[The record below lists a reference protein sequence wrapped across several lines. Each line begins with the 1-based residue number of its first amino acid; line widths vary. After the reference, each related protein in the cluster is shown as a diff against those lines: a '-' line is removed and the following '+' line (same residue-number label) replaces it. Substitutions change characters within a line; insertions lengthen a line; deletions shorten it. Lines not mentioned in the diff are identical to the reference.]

1 MVAVY
6 QTKRECPVELIRAER
21 IVIKPGHVNHAACK
35 RYCGAARR
43 VYNAALYQMR
53 QALFAEAPIS
63 ASQAD
68 KVLKQTQRETY
79 QLLPSAGAQRT
90 TQVLGDNWKGWLAAK
105 KDYEKHPHKY
115 PSRPKLPNYA
125 RAAKTYVVGRNGH
138 KIEQGRLFLASG
150 KDFGFQPLKV
160 TCCQNQPYNSKASE
174 TIVNDVRIVPLGT
187 AFVVELVYRE
197 TVEPPPKPNPDNA
210 FGIDLG
216 IDNLVTIV
224 STQQDY
230 APVLIKG
237 KAIKSINA
245 KYNKLKAQLASN
257 GKHGHISTK
266 SRRRYSQI
274 SDYFHKVSHWLIS
287 ECVRTDTG
295 RVVIGL
301 NADWKRSVNIG
312 RVNNQKFCSI
322 PHRRLLDMIQYKA
335 ERHGIEVVIR
345 EESYTSKASCL
356 DLDAIPDYQAV
367 KEGKVVPLFSGRR
380 VKRGLYKTGSGV
392 LLNSDVNGAANIL
405 RKEIGDDW
413 LISQIEAGKGV
424 MDTPVAVKHID
435 LLLEAGLRP
444 RETMSNR
451 EAA

>member
-53 QALFAEAPIS
+53 QALFSEAPIS

-105 KDYEKHPHKY
+105 KDYGKHPQKY
-115 PSRPKLPNYA
+115 QSRPKLPNYA

-138 KIEQGRLFLASG
+138 KIEQGRLFLAGG

-160 TCCQNQPYNSKASE
+160 TCCQSQPYNSKASE

-187 AFVVELVYRE
+187 AFVVELVYRK
-197 TVEPPPKPNPDNA
+197 TVKRSTKLNPDNA

-230 APVLIKG
+230 TPVLIKG

-257 GKHGHISTK
+257 DKHGHISTK

-274 SDYFHKVSHWLIS
+274 SDYFHKVSHWLIA
-287 ECVRTDTG
+287 ECLRTDTG

-301 NADWKRSVNIG
+301 NADWKRAVNIG

-322 PHRRLLDMIQYKA
+322 PHRRLMDMILYKA

-356 DLDAIPDYQAV
+356 DLDSIPDYQAV

-380 VKRGLYKTGSGV
+380 VKRGLYKSGSGV

>member
-1 MVAVY
+1 M
-6 QTKRECPVELIRAER
+6 ELIRAER
-21 IVIKPGHVNHAACK
+21 IVIKPSHVNHAACK

-53 QALFAEAPIS
+53 QALFSGAPIS

-68 KVLKQTQRETY
+68 KVLKQTQREIY

-105 KDYEKHPHKY
+105 RDYEKHPQKY
-115 PSRPKLPNYA
+115 TSRPKLPNYA

-138 KIEQGRLFLASG
+138 KIEQGRLFLAGG

-160 TCCQNQPYNSKASE
+160 TCCQSQPYNSKASE
-174 TIVNDVRIVPLGT
+174 TIVNDVRIMPLGT
-187 AFVVELVYRE
+187 VFVIELVYRKK
-197 TVEPPPKPNPDNA
+197 VEPPTKLNPDNA

-216 IDNLVTIV
+216 INNLVTIV

-245 KYNKLKAQLASN
+245 KYNKLKAQLARN
-257 GKHGHISTK
+257 GKHGHIKAK

-274 SDYFHKVSHWLIS
+274 SDYFHKASHWLIK
-287 ECVRTDTG
+287 ECLRTDTG
-295 RVVIGL
+295 KVVIGL
-301 NADWKRSVNIG
+301 NAGWKQAMNIG
-312 RVNNQKFCSI
+312 RVNNQKFCAI
-322 PHRRLLDMIQYKA
+322 PHRRLLDMIHYKGA
-335 ERHGIEVVIR
+335 RHGIEVVIR

-356 DLDAIPDYQAV
+356 DLDSIPDYQAV
-367 KEGKVVPLFSGRR
+367 KGGKVVPLFSGRR
-380 VKRGLYKTGSGV
+380 VKRGLYKTGSGA

-435 LLLEAGLRP
+435 QLLEAGPRP

>member
-1 MVAVY
+1 M
-6 QTKRECPVELIRAER
+6 ELIRAER

-53 QALFAEAPIS
+53 QALFAGTPIS

-68 KVLKQTQRETY
+68 KLLKQHYRETY

-90 TQVLGDNWKGWLAAK
+90 TQVLGDNWKSWSVAK
-105 KDYEKHPHKY
+105 RDYEKHPYKY
-115 PSRPKLPNYA
+115 QSRPRLPNYA
-125 RAAKTYVVGRNGH
+125 REAKTYTVGRNGH
-138 KIEQGRLFLASG
+138 KIEQDRLYLAGG
-150 KDFGFQPLKV
+150 KDFGFRPLKV
-160 TCCQNQPYNSKASE
+160 TCCHNQPYNSKASE
-174 TIVNDVRIVPLGT
+174 TIVNDVRIVPLGN
-187 AFVVELVYRE
+187 AFVIELVYRE
-197 TVEPPPKPNPDNA
+197 TAETPIQLNPDNA

-230 APVLIKG
+230 DPVLIKG

-245 KYNKLKAQLASN
+245 KHNKLKAQLASN
-257 GKHGHISTK
+257 GKHGHIISK
-266 SRRRYSQI
+266 SRKRYNQI
-274 SDYFHKVSHWLIS
+274 SDYFHKVSHWLIE
-287 ECVRTDTG
+287 ECLRTDTG
-295 RVVIGL
+295 RIVIGL
-301 NADWKRSVNIG
+301 NVDWKRSVNIG
-312 RVNNQKFCSI
+312 RVNNQKFCTI

-335 ERHGIEVVIR
+335 KRYGIEVVIR

-356 DLDAIPDYQAV
+356 DLDAIPDYQSI
-367 KEGKVVPLFSGRR
+367 KEEKIVPLFSGRR
-380 VKRGLYKTGSGV
+380 IKRGLYKTKNGV

-424 MDTPVAVKHID
+424 MGTPVAVKHID

-444 RETMSNR
+444 CETTSNR
-451 EAA
+451 KAA

>member
-1 MVAVY
+1 MFAVY
-6 QTKRECPVELIRAER
+6 QTKRECRVELIRAER

-53 QALFAEAPIS
+53 QALFSEAPIS

-68 KVLKQTQRETY
+68 KVLKQAQRETY

-105 KDYEKHPHKY
+105 KDYEKHPKKY
-115 PSRPKLPNYA
+115 QSRPKLPNYA

-138 KIEQGRLFLASG
+138 KIDQGMLFLAGG

-160 TCCQNQPYNSKASE
+160 TCCQNQPYNSKANE

-187 AFVVELVYRE
+187 AFVVELVYRK
-197 TVEPPPKPNPDNA
+197 TVEPSAKLNPDNA

-216 IDNLVTIV
+216 IDNLVAIV
-224 STQQDY
+224 STQQEY

-287 ECVRTDTG
+287 ECLRTDTG
-295 RVVIGL
+295 KVVIGL

-312 RVNNQKFCSI
+312 RANNQKFCSI

-335 ERHGIEVVIR
+335 ECNGIAVVIR

-356 DLDAIPDYQAV
+356 DFDSIPDYQAV
-367 KEGKVVPLFSGRR
+367 KEGKVAPIFSGRR
-380 VKRGLYKTGSGV
+380 VRRGLYKTAKGV
-392 LLNSDVNGAANIL
+392 LVNSDVNGAANIL

-413 LISQIEAGKGV
+413 LIGQVEAGKGV